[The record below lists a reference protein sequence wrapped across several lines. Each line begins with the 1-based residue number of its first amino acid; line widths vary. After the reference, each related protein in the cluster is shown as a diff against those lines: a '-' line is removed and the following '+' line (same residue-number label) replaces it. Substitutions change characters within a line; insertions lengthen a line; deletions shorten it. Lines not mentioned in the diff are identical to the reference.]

1 MQTKTSTDTVS
12 SPARKSVISRQEIL
26 DAAATLFR
34 QKGYYATTLRDIAS
48 GVGMKAGSIYYH
60 FDSKE
65 QILEAVLDIGIKAVF
80 EDVRHKVEHMAETS
94 SWHERFHVA
103 MEAHLASLFQHGDY
117 MSANI
122 RIFGQAPEPVR
133 ERHMK
138 IRRAYEDYWADLYR
152 RAEKAGAIR
161 DGINLAAL
169 QALVFGAMNWTIEWY
184 QPDREKIETLAKAY
198 TDILMNGI
206 QPAETG

>member
-1 MQTKTSTDTVS
+1 MMATTAP

-26 DAAATLFR
+26 DAAAALFR

-48 GVGMKAGSIYYH
+48 GVGMKAGSVYYH

-65 QILEAVLDIGIKAVF
+65 QILEAVLDIGIEDVF
-80 EDVRHKVEHMAETS
+80 KDVRHKVEGMAKNA
-94 SWHERFHVA
+94 SWRERFHVA
-103 MEAHLASLFQHGDY
+103 MEAHLASLVQHGDY
-117 MSANI
+117 MSANV
-122 RIFGQAPEPVR
+122 RVFSQAPEHIR
-133 ERHMK
+133 NRHMK

-152 RAEKAGAIR
+152 RAQKAGAIR
-161 DGINLAAL
+161 DGINLTAL

-184 QPDREKIETLAKAY
+184 QPGREKIETLAEAY